1 MNNSLRR
8 GVPPVSERPAR
19 CVGCR
24 HNKHR
29 ECDLRINE
37 GAVDAEDF
45 ISVSC
50 KCPCEGE
57 VTGQLIDL
65 VSTLRLQIK
74 ALTSVADEEK
84 EQEGNE
90 IDVLRSLI
98 TCVEEFFQ
106 TGINDEGTFDLRRL
120 REMEDKLGQFRAGVY
135 DGE

>member
-19 CVGCR
+19 CADCR
-24 HNKHR
+24 HNRHR
-29 ECDLRINE
+29 MCDLRMNE

-65 VSTLRLQIK
+65 VSTLRMQIK
-74 ALTSVADEEK
+74 ALNSVADEEK

-98 TCVEEFFQ
+98 TCVEEFFR
-106 TGINDEGTFDLRRL
+106 TGINDEGTFDLHHL
-120 REMEDKLGQFRAGVY
+120 HEMEEKLGQFRAGVY

>member
-1 MNNSLRR
+1 MNDFLRR
-8 GVPPVSERPAR
+8 GVPPVSERPAL

-37 GAVDAEDF
+37 GAVGAEDF
-45 ISVSC
+45 IPVSC

-65 VSTLRLQIK
+65 VSTLRMQIK
-74 ALTSVADEEK
+74 ALNSVADEKK

-90 IDVLRSLI
+90 IDILRVLI
-98 TCVEEFFQ
+98 TRVEEFFQ
-106 TGINDEGTFDLRRL
+106 AGIDDEGAFDTRRL
-120 REMEDKLGQFRAGVY
+120 REMEDKLGKFRAGVY